1 MAELEDSFLA
11 EIDELSDYEEAGF
24 EENAG
29 NYGGDIA
36 MDMSDL
42 ETLKSDDDLDT
53 VSTLQK
59 TQRYADIMN
68 RVEDALGKDSY
79 GALSEDDPL
88 YKLVVDCNKLS
99 VDIEN
104 EIVTVHGFI
113 RSKYRLRFPELESFV
128 HHAIEYASVVK
139 QIGDANDLTLVPLEG
154 LSASTIEYAS
164 VVKQIGDTKDLI
176 TLVPL
181 KGLSARTTVSIL
193 LTASTTKGKPLPS
206 DVLQKT
212 LEACDRA
219 IELDSALKKILAFVE
234 TKMGCIAPNLSAV
247 VGSAVAA
254 KLMAT
259 AGGLSGLA
267 KMPSCNVQV
276 LGQKRKNLDGFS
288 AVTTQSRVGYL
299 EHTEIFQNTP
309 PGLRSRAIK
318 LLAGKSTLAA
328 RVDAC
333 RGDPSGTNGRSLR
346 EEIQKKI
353 DKLQEPGVA
362 RQPKPLPVP
371 DMTSKKKRGGRR
383 LRKMKERYAV
393 TEMRKLSNRVA
404 FGVACEES
412 SLGDGLG
419 EGYGMLGQGGSKRL
433 RVSSVPSKLKLGAKL
448 EKKLK
453 ERQYTSGVATTGTSG
468 FMTSRLAFTP
478 VQGIELCN
486 PGAVKLGSGTQSTY
500 FSESGTFSKIKKI

>member
-11 EIDELSDYEEAGF
+11 EIDELSDYED
-24 EENAG
+24 NAG
-29 NYGGDIA
+29 NHEGDIA
-36 MDMSDL
+36 MGMSDL
-42 ETLKSDDDLDT
+42 KTLKSDDDLDS
-53 VSTLQK
+53 VSKLQK
-59 TQRYADIMN
+59 TQRYADVMHK
-68 RVEDALGKDSY
+68 VDEALLGKGFDR
-79 GALSEDDPL
+79 AMTSEDDPE
-88 YKLVVDCNKLS
+88 YKLIVDCNQLS

-104 EIVTVHGFI
+104 EMVTVHGFI
-113 RSKYRLRFPELESFV
+113 RSKYRLRFPELESLV
-128 HHAIEYASVVK
+128 HHATEYARIVK
-139 QIGDANDLTLVPLEG
+139 QIGDEKDLTLVPLK
-154 LSASTIEYAS
+154 LVS
-164 VVKQIGDTKDLI
+164 V
-176 TLVPL
+176 
-181 KGLSARTTVSIL
+181 L
-193 LTASTTKGKPLPS
+193 LTASTTKGKPLPE

-212 LEACDRA
+212 LEACDRV
-219 IELDSALKKILAFVE
+219 EDLDSALKKILGFVE

-288 AVTTQSRVGYL
+288 TAASSQSRVGYL
-299 EHTEIFQNTP
+299 EQTEIFQNTP
-309 PGLRSRAIK
+309 PGLRKHAIK

-328 RVDAC
+328 RIDAS
-333 RGDPSGTNGRSLR
+333 RGDPSGTNDLSGKRFKRRLT
-346 EEIQKKI
+346 
-353 DKLQEPGVA
+353 KLQEPGVA

-371 DMTSKKKRGGRR
+371 DMSAKKKRGGRR

-393 TEMRKLSNRVA
+393 TEMRKHANRVA
-404 FGVACEES
+404 FGVTPEES

-419 EGYGMLGQGGSKRL
+419 EGYGMLGEGGSKRL
-433 RVSSVPSKLKLGAKL
+433 RISSVPSKLKLSGKL

-453 ERQYTSGVATTGTSG
+453 ERQYTSGVTTSTTSG

-486 PGAVKLGSGTQSTY
+486 PGAMKLGSGTQSTY
-500 FSESGTFSKIKKI
+500 FSELGTFSKIKKI

>member
-11 EIDELSDYEEAGF
+11 EIDELSDYEESGF
-24 EENAG
+24 EDNVP
-29 NYGGDIA
+29 NYGEDIS

-53 VSTLQK
+53 VSKLLR
-59 TQRYADIMN
+59 TQRYADVMN
-68 RVEDALGKDSY
+68 KVEDALGKDSC

-88 YKLVVDCNKLS
+88 YKLIVDCNKLT

-113 RSKYRLRFPELESFV
+113 RSKYRPRFPELESLV

-139 QIGDANDLTLVPLEG
+139 QIGDEKDLTLV
-154 LSASTIEYAS
+154 T
-164 VVKQIGDTKDLI
+164 
-176 TLVPL
+176 L
-181 KGLSARTTVSIL
+181 KGLSAKSTPLSVL
-193 LTASTTKGKPLPS
+193 LFASTTKGKPLPE

-219 IELDSALKKILAFVE
+219 FELDSALKKILAFVE

-299 EHTEIFQNTP
+299 EQTEIFQKTP
-309 PGLRSRAIK
+309 PGFRKQAIK

-333 RGDPSGTNGRSLR
+333 RGDPLGTNGKALR

-371 DMTSKKKRGGRR
+371 DMTAKKKRGGRR

-404 FGVACEES
+404 FGVASEES

-419 EGYGMLGQGGSKRL
+419 VGYGMLGQGGSKRL
-433 RVSSVPSKLKLGAKL
+433 RVSCVPSKLKLGAKL

-453 ERQYTSGVATTGTSG
+453 ERQYTSGVTTATTSG

-500 FSESGTFSKIKKI
+500 FSESGTFSQIKKI

>member
-24 EENAG
+24 EEK
-29 NYGGDIA
+29 YHEGDI
-36 MDMSDL
+36 DL
-42 ETLKSDDDLDT
+42 ETLKPGHDDDLES
-53 VSTLQK
+53 VSNLQK
-59 TQRYADIMN
+59 TQRYADIMHK
-68 RVEDALGKDSY
+68 VEEALLGHKGFDV
-79 GALSEDDPL
+79 GAMTSEDDPE
-88 YKLVVDCNKLS
+88 YKLVMDCNHLS

-104 EIVTVHGFI
+104 EIVAVHSFI
-113 RSKYRLRFPELESFV
+113 RCKYRLRFPELESLV

-139 QIGDANDLTLVPLEG
+139 QIGDEKDLTLVPIKG
-154 LSASTIEYAS
+154 LSASTIVS
-164 VVKQIGDTKDLI
+164 V
-176 TLVPL
+176 
-181 KGLSARTTVSIL
+181 L
-193 LTASTTKGKPLPS
+193 LTASTTKGKPLPE

-212 LEACDRA
+212 MEACDVA
-219 IELDSALKKILAFVE
+219 IDLDSARKKVLEFVE

-247 VGSAVAA
+247 VGSSVAA

-267 KMPSCNVQV
+267 KIPSCNVQV

-288 AVTTQSRVGYL
+288 TAATQSRVGYL
-299 EHTEIFQNTP
+299 EQTEIFQSTP
-309 PGLRSRAIK
+309 PGLRKQAIRF
-318 LLAGKSTLAA
+318 LAGKSTLAA
-328 RVDAC
+328 RIDAS
-333 RGDPSGTNGRSLR
+333 RGDPSGSHGRSLR
-346 EEIQKKI
+346 EEIRKKI

-371 DMTSKKKRGGRR
+371 DMSGKKRRGGRR

-393 TEMRKLSNRVA
+393 TEMRKHANRVA
-404 FGVACEES
+404 FGVAPEES

-419 EGYGMLGQGGSKRL
+419 EGYGMLGQGRSKRL
-433 RVSSVPSKLKLGAKL
+433 RVSSVPSKLKLSAEL
-448 EKKLK
+448 DKKLK
-453 ERQYTSGVATTGTSG
+453 ERQYTSGGVSTTTTSG

>member
-11 EIDELSDYEEAGF
+11 EIDELSDY

-79 GALSEDDPL
+79 GALSEDDPE
-88 YKLVVDCNKLS
+88 YKLIVDCNQLS

-104 EIVTVHGFI
+104 EMVTVHGFI
-113 RSKYRLRFPELESFV
+113 RSKYRLRFPELESLV
-128 HHAIEYASVVK
+128 HHATEYARVVK

-193 LTASTTKGKPLPS
+193 LTASTTKGKPLPE

-212 LEACDRA
+212 LEACDRV
-219 IELDSALKKILAFVE
+219 EDLDSALKKILGFVE

-288 AVTTQSRVGYL
+288 TAASSQSRVGYL
-299 EHTEIFQNTP
+299 EQTEIFQNTP
-309 PGLRSRAIK
+309 PGLRKHAIK

-328 RVDAC
+328 RIDAS

-353 DKLQEPGVA
+353 DKVA
-362 RQPKPLPVP
+362 RA
-371 DMTSKKKRGGRR
+371 RCR
-383 LRKMKERYAV
+383 EA
-393 TEMRKLSNRVA
+393 A
-404 FGVACEES
+404 
-412 SLGDGLG
+412 
-419 EGYGMLGQGGSKRL
+419 
-433 RVSSVPSKLKLGAKL
+433 
-448 EKKLK
+448 
-453 ERQYTSGVATTGTSG
+453 
-468 FMTSRLAFTP
+468 
-478 VQGIELCN
+478 
-486 PGAVKLGSGTQSTY
+486 
-500 FSESGTFSKIKKI
+500 

>member
-11 EIDELSDYEEAGF
+11 EIDELSDYEESGF
-24 EENAG
+24 EDNVA
-29 NYGGDIA
+29 NYGEDIS

-53 VSTLQK
+53 VSKLLR
-59 TQRYADIMN
+59 TQRYADVMN
-68 RVEDALGKDSY
+68 KVEDALGKDSC

-88 YKLVVDCNKLS
+88 YKLIVDCNKLT

-113 RSKYRLRFPELESFV
+113 RSKYRPRFPELESLV
-128 HHAIEYASVVK
+128 HHAIEYASV
-139 QIGDANDLTLVPLEG
+139 
-154 LSASTIEYAS
+154 
-164 VVKQIGDTKDLI
+164 
-176 TLVPL
+176 
-181 KGLSARTTVSIL
+181 
-193 LTASTTKGKPLPS
+193 PLPE

-219 IELDSALKKILAFVE
+219 FELDSALKKILAFVE

-247 VGSAVAA
+247 VGSA
-254 KLMAT
+254 
-259 AGGLSGLA
+259 
-267 KMPSCNVQV
+267 
-276 LGQKRKNLDGFS
+276 KRKNLDGFS

-299 EHTEIFQNTP
+299 EQTEIFQKTP
-309 PGLRSRAIK
+309 PGFRKQAIK

-333 RGDPSGTNGRSLR
+333 RGDPLGTNGKALR

-371 DMTSKKKRGGRR
+371 DMTAKKKRGGRR

-404 FGVACEES
+404 FGVASEES

-419 EGYGMLGQGGSKRL
+419 VGYGMLGQGGSKRL

-453 ERQYTSGVATTGTSG
+453 ERQYTSGVTTATTSG

-500 FSESGTFSKIKKI
+500 FSESGTFSQIKKI

>member
-29 NYGGDIA
+29 SYGGDIA

-42 ETLKSDDDLDT
+42 ETLKSDDDLDS
-53 VSTLQK
+53 VSKLQK

-68 RVEDALGKDSY
+68 KVEDALGKDSY

-88 YKLVVDCNKLS
+88 YKLIVDCNKLS

-139 QIGDANDLTLVPLEG
+139 QIGDAKDLTLVPLEG
-154 LSASTIEYAS
+154 LSAT
-164 VVKQIGDTKDLI
+164 
-176 TLVPL
+176 
-181 KGLSARTTVSIL
+181 RTTVSIL

-247 VGSAVAA
+247 VGSA
-254 KLMAT
+254 
-259 AGGLSGLA
+259 
-267 KMPSCNVQV
+267 
-276 LGQKRKNLDGFS
+276 KRKNLDGFS

-486 PGAVKLGSGTQSTY
+486 PGAVKLFSGTQSTY

>member
-1 MAELEDSFLA
+1 MAQLEDSFLA
-11 EIDELSDYEEAGF
+11 EIDELSDYEEDNVANH
-24 EENAG
+24 E
-29 NYGGDIA
+29 GDIS
-36 MDMSDL
+36 MDTSDL
-42 ETLKSDDDLDT
+42 ETLKSDEDEDLDT
-53 VSTLQK
+53 VSKLQK
-59 TQRYADIMN
+59 TQRYLDIIHK
-68 RVEDALGKDSY
+68 VDEALLGNKGFDK
-79 GALSEDDPL
+79 AMTTSEDDPE
-88 YKLVVDCNKLS
+88 YKLVVDCNHLS

-128 HHAIEYASVVK
+128 HHPVEYASVVK
-139 QIGDANDLTLVPLEG
+139 QIGDE
-154 LSASTIEYAS
+154 
-164 VVKQIGDTKDLI
+164 KDLA
-176 TLVPL
+176 LVPL
-181 KGLSARTTVSIL
+181 KDLFKSTIISVSL
-193 LTASTTKGKPLPS
+193 MASTTQGKPLPE
-206 DVLQKT
+206 DALRKT
-212 LEACDRA
+212 LKACDRV
-219 IELDSALKKILAFVE
+219 IELDSALKKILGFVE

-288 AVTTQSRVGYL
+288 SATTQSRVGYL
-299 EHTEIFQNTP
+299 EQTDIFQNTP
-309 PGLRSRAIK
+309 PGLKPKAIK

-328 RVDAC
+328 RIDAS

-346 EEIQKKI
+346 EEIQKKL

-362 RQPKPLPVP
+362 RQPKALPVP
-371 DMTSKKKRGGRR
+371 DMSAKKKRGGRR

-393 TEMRKLSNRVA
+393 TEMRKHANRVA
-404 FGVACEES
+404 FGVTPEES

-433 RVSSVPSKLKLGAKL
+433 RVSAVPSKLKLGAKL

-453 ERQYTSGVATTGTSG
+453 ERQYTSGVATSAASSG

-486 PGAVKLGSGTQSTY
+486 PGAVQLGSGTQSTY
-500 FSESGTFSKIKKI
+500 FSESGTFSRVKKI